1 MAEAMTFTSLK
12 TDLQR
17 YLERG
22 YPQDTTVYEQIPR
35 LITLAERSLARA
47 IKVQGFLVPVTANLQ
62 VGVPV
67 YQKPNRWRETVS
79 MNVGT
84 GTTISTSGNNRKFLY
99 PRSYEYCRM
108 YWPNSD
114 ERDLPK
120 FYSDYDFEHWLIV
133 PTPVAAYNWEVAYY
147 QLPPLL
153 GDDNETN
160 WLTDYAPNA
169 LLYRCLVEASPF
181 LKNDERLATWQQL
194 YQAEMQTLDVE
205 DLQNIANRASVR
217 TED

>member
-1 MAEAMTFTSLK
+1 MAEAMTFTSLQA
-12 TDLQR
+12 DLRR

-22 YPQDTTVYEQIPR
+22 YAADTEVYEQIPR

-47 IKVQGFLVPVTANLQ
+47 IKVQGFLVPAITNMA
-62 VGVPV
+62 VGTSV
-67 YQKPNRWRETVS
+67 YAKPDRWRETVS
-79 MNVGT
+79 MNIGT
-84 GTTISTSGNNRKFLY
+84 GVSQNDRKFVY
-99 PRSYEYCRM
+99 PRSYEYCRA

-114 ERDLPK
+114 VQDVPE
-120 FYSDYDFEHWLIV
+120 FYADYNYQHWLIV
-133 PTPVAAYNWEVAYY
+133 PTPVIAYPWEVMYY

-153 GDDNETN
+153 GDSNQTN

-181 LKNDERLATWQQL
+181 LKNDERIQTWQQL
-194 YQAEMQTLDVE
+194 YAGELSTLDTE